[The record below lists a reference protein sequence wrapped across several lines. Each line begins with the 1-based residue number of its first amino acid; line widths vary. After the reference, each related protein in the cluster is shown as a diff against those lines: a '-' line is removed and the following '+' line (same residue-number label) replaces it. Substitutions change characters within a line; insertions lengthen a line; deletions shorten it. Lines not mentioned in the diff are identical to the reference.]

1 VTVVVEPP
9 KLAPS
14 PEFRYVG
21 FEPGPSV
28 QTRIAASLF
37 TGGASVVAG
46 WIGELGFKESLVGAL
61 LVSAGFA
68 YALRTFGGPTRRLGV
83 RSARLAIVPWGVMVE
98 DDAEP
103 RVLRWAAL
111 RRVHLHSVYGNDA
124 GTPSTLW
131 SFIVVETARER
142 FASRTAGAVPL
153 EGLLAHLAAYTHES
167 SARIALDLDGDRP
180 TGGPEEP
187 EVKPLLAAA
196 ELALCESPTSSRL
209 HVPAAGYR
217 SSRGAS
223 ASPETVRVLRA
234 ALRDRVSR
242 DIDRRPLAA
251 VLAAELRAGELVP
264 DLLEL
269 VQSPHPLVAAV
280 AKAAALRLGAP
291 TSRTGHLDEVAPFLF
306 DEDVAAL
313 KAWVL
318 ASPVAEAQSRAR
330 AADAEAPARA
340 TLRAS

>member
-1 VTVVVEPP
+1 MEPP
-9 KLAPS
+9 QLAPS

-28 QTRIAASLF
+28 QTRVAASLF
-37 TGGASVVAG
+37 TAGASAVAG

-83 RSARLAIVPWGVMVE
+83 RSARLAIVPWGILVE

-103 RVLRWAAL
+103 RVLRWAAI

-131 SFIVVETARER
+131 SFIVVETQRER
-142 FASRTAGAVPL
+142 FA
-153 EGLLAHLAAYTHES
+153 
-167 SARIALDLDGDRP
+167 
-180 TGGPEEP
+180 
-187 EVKPLLAAA
+187 
-196 ELALCESPTSSRL
+196 
-209 HVPAAGYR
+209 
-217 SSRGAS
+217 
-223 ASPETVRVLRA
+223 
-234 ALRDRVSR
+234 
-242 DIDRRPLAA
+242 
-251 VLAAELRAGELVP
+251 
-264 DLLEL
+264 
-269 VQSPHPLVAAV
+269 
-280 AKAAALRLGAP
+280 
-291 TSRTGHLDEVAPFLF
+291 SRTGHLDEVAPFLF

-330 AADAEAPARA
+330 AAHAESPARA
-340 TLRAS
+340 NVRAS

>member
-1 VTVVVEPP
+1 VSVVVEPP
-9 KLAPS
+9 NLAPS

-28 QTRIAASLF
+28 QTRIAASIF
-37 TGGASVVAG
+37 TAGASAVAG

-83 RSARLAIVPWGVMVE
+83 RSARLAIVPWGILVE

-103 RVLRWAAL
+103 RVLRWAGI
-111 RRVHLHSVYGNDA
+111 RRVHLHSVYGNDE

-131 SFIVVETARER
+131 SFIVVETEHER

-153 EGLLAHLAAYTHES
+153 EGLLAHLAAYTREA
-167 SARIALDLDGDRP
+167 SARLALDLDGLQP
-180 TGGPEEP
+180 SGGPEEP
-187 EVKPLLAAA
+187 EVKTLLAAA
-196 ELALCESPTSSRL
+196 EGALCASPTSSRL

-217 SSRGAS
+217 SSRGTS
-223 ASPETVRVLRA
+223 ASPETVRDLRV
-234 ALRDRVSR
+234 ALRDRTSR
-242 DIDRRPLAA
+242 DVDRRALAA

-264 DLLEL
+264 DLLDL
-269 VQSPHPLVAAV
+269 VQSPHPLIAAV

-318 ASPVAEAQSRAR
+318 ASPGAEARSRAL
-330 AADAEAPARA
+330 AADAEPLARA
-340 TLRAS
+340 NVRAS